1 MLVTTAV
8 HICTITTITHI
19 ICLSLLV
26 CILFFLPVL
35 LLLQHHPRNTSLS
48 PLLTIIDT
56 PPCCWRPY
64 YFETMEDNTNKKV
77 LGIYCH
83 QCGSDSWVNIGE
95 VMGFPY
101 MRCESL
107 HCIETRNPDFCSF
120 CSLRDCRID
129 NISQQKV
136 RSHNSQ
142 CHETSQKRRCLS
154 LPLPSE
160 SHKSDS
166 PNGSKSDVTVQQ
178 QPMMGADD
186 ILEYDNDHDTLVKD
200 VEEGSNYN
208 DDGGDDDVVIVGG
221 GIADYGGDDDVVI
234 VGGGIADLS
243 CGIADLSFL
252 GKSAS
257 YVSNLYCSSG
267 STSTAMSSLLLSAI
281 HQNPTSGNPNM
292 PTDDQKMM
300 VSIFS
305 LSLHMAKGQ
314 RKNLAQIF
322 KFIQAKYDSL
332 LSQVSSSAPAD
343 TNHSFFLPTS
353 TTEFNQVFIK
363 NQHSLFKN

>member
-1 MLVTTAV
+1 MQ
-8 HICTITTITHI
+8 IITSRQKYHECVSHDCGISQYTSSGATFYDGNHRRAYYIHHHHHTHNS
-19 ICLSLLV
+19 SLPSSLYP
-26 CILFFLPVL
+26 FFLPVL

-160 SHKSDS
+160 SRKSDS

-221 GIADYGGDDDVVI
+221 GIADYWG
-234 VGGGIADLS
+234 
-243 CGIADLSFL
+243 
-252 GKSAS
+252 
-257 YVSNLYCSSG
+257 
-267 STSTAMSSLLLSAI
+267 
-281 HQNPTSGNPNM
+281 
-292 PTDDQKMM
+292 
-300 VSIFS
+300 
-305 LSLHMAKGQ
+305 
-314 RKNLAQIF
+314 
-322 KFIQAKYDSL
+322 
-332 LSQVSSSAPAD
+332 
-343 TNHSFFLPTS
+343 
-353 TTEFNQVFIK
+353 
-363 NQHSLFKN
+363 